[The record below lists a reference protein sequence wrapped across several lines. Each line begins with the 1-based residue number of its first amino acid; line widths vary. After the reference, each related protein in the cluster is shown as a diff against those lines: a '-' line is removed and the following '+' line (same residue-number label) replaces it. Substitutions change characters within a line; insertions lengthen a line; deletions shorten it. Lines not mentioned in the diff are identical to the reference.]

1 MLNNIK
7 SKIVNLRD
15 DSTSFDEF
23 YLNCIL
29 FWESKSLELERQYL
43 VRHRKITISSL
54 SSLINKSCTEVIK

>member
-15 DSTSFDEF
+15 DPTSFDEF

-54 SSLINKSCTEVIK
+54 SSLINKSCAEVIK